1 MELPLWVPWLLVV
14 ALVLPVVVGGSGRP
28 RGLLLVL
35 LAPAVVAA
43 LLAVTLT
50 VDRAQVNQEE
60 LDEAAIAAA
69 AAVDGSYGPVGTGEL
84 VALMR
89 PEVGSD
95 LSFVSSDLVTDDPLA
110 ISYTIEVTTSQ
121 DEGAPTACFDVRLEV
136 LSQDAPDVRLSDV
149 AARSGACA

>member
-14 ALVLPVVVGGSGRP
+14 ALVLPVVVGGRGRP
-28 RGLLLVL
+28 RGLLLTL

-43 LLAVTLT
+43 LLAATLT
-50 VDRAQVNQEE
+50 VDRAQVSQDE
-60 LDEAAIAAA
+60 LDEAATAAA
-69 AAVDGSYGPVGTGEL
+69 AAVDGTYGPVGAGEL

-95 LSFVSSDLVTDDPLA
+95 LSFVSSDLVTDEPLEV
-110 ISYTIEVTTSQ
+110 SYTIEVRTSQ

-136 LSQDAPDVRLSDV
+136 LSDAAPDLRLSDV